1 MTTIYQ
7 KFVVVKGFYK
17 FLINIL
23 IVKTFDTLTYICQ
36 NPDTY
41 DLWKKIVN
49 IQEKDW

>member
-7 KFVVVKGFYK
+7 KFMVVKGFYK

-23 IVKTFDTLTYICQ
+23 IIKAFGALTCTGQ

-41 DLWKKIVN
+41 DLGKKIVN